1 MKLLKNC
8 EIARGGG
15 GSLAALVAAAICV
28 ATTPSPSW
36 AAMTI
41 SNNITLTGDA
51 DWTANG
57 IVTLDGA
64 TIDLAGYTLKIYG
77 VAGNGTI
84 TSSNTESID
93 LTTANGIKEADPK
106 FIYATADGV
115 AVTMSGTGNSIAT
128 TTVNNYSSDGSNYP
142 PENAFDN
149 SLATFVCKNSG
160 VTWPIEIN
168 YDFQTPRKITGYRI
182 YPYST
187 ASNAGY
193 PESWVFQ
200 ASNDQAAWTD
210 LDTRTGQTLKKSN
223 WYAYPCDNDTSY
235 RYYRLKI
242 TESLKAGRLDL
253 GELEFCSMPANKLQ
267 FDMAGLAASDMAN
280 ITVSDVVSVE
290 AGLAEGDS
298 ISLASDLDLGGME
311 ATIAGTIDLA
321 GHTLTVD
328 TLSGGGTITDTS
340 ASTALPDLTTTDG
353 LSAANKFIWASTN
366 GVEVVLAGANGNGL
380 DGSKYPAERAF
391 DDDLCLDQIVVD
403 NNGGKGYSFA
413 YYQVPATWSWSS
425 DTYELNYRFAEPTL
439 VNRYRIY
446 PFTPGTSNGSP
457 KTWTFEGSNDGET
470 WKELDSRSGL
480 ELDRL
485 TWYEYDIFNTVAY
498 RYYRLRIKD
507 VRVPAKNRIDIGEL
521 EFCRRPEPGKVVV
534 NVPAGNTAE
543 NMDVTLSGNLRL
555 VKDGAGT
562 LVASKS
568 GQTYIGGTEVAEGTL
583 KCGTT
588 GAGLFG
594 PDGAG
599 VEMEN
604 GGTFDING
612 QKGSIGKY
620 AFVIDGGCLAQTGA
634 MTGDTTSN
642 YQGVLEMTL
651 KADGTFD
658 AEKNMY
664 LGTSTSGIDSRF
676 NLGGNKFFGVIG
688 SGQFLRLQ
696 SMTLENGV
704 FEVAGNGGYL
714 LARGGV
720 EASDVDFKLN
730 CAIVVKTGDVFSVRD
745 YEALGGTRSASTQSG
760 VMAVYGTFTP
770 TSDSFYGCTLMNNST
785 IDLSKRSTALDV
797 YSNFTAGAP
806 ALAFEQNA
814 VVNVVLG
821 DKRFPGGKILSWTS
835 ETKPANVDTVTF
847 VRADAGR
854 KYSLSVQSDGLY
866 ARTGLVISVR

>member
-1 MKLLKNC
+1 MNIKKT
-8 EIARGGG
+8 IAAA
-15 GSLAALVAAAICV
+15 LAAGAYMLAMPFQAFAARTV
-28 ATTPSPSW
+28 SGSY
-36 AAMTI
+36 
-41 SNNITLTGDA
+41 TLSGDE
-51 DWTANG
+51 DWTADG
-57 IVTLDGA
+57 VVTLDGA

-93 LTTANGIKEADPK
+93 LTTANGIKEANPK

-115 AVTMSGTGNSIAT
+115 AVTMSGTGNNIAN

-149 SLATFVCKNSG
+149 SLTTFVCKNSG

-187 ASNAGY
+187 VSNAGY

-210 LDTRTGQTLKKSN
+210 LDSRADQTLTKGN
-223 WYAYPCDNDTSY
+223 WFAYPCDNDTSY

-242 TESLKAGRLDL
+242 TESLNAGRLDL

-280 ITVSDVVSVE
+280 ITVSDVVALE

-311 ATIAGTIDLA
+311 ATIAGTIDLN
-321 GHTLTVD
+321 GHTLTVSD
-328 TLSGGGTITDTS
+328 LAGGGTITDS
-340 ASTALPDLTTTDG
+340 SHSTFTDLTSSIVEIASSGG
-353 LSAANKFIWASTN
+353 LRPS
-366 GVEVVLAGANGNGL
+366 
-380 DGSKYPAERAF
+380 YPASNLF
-391 DDDLCLDQIVVD
+391 DGDT
-403 NNGGKGYSFA
+403 STFA
-413 YYQVPATWSWSS
+413 CGSTSS
-425 DTYELNYRFAEPTL
+425 DPIVISCGFGAATV

-446 PFTPGTSNGSP
+446 AYTTAISPGFP
-457 KTWTFEGSNDGET
+457 AEWTFEGSHDNLT
-470 WKELDSRSGL
+470 WAVLDTRSGVSMTKNNLYSYEIANEVAYPYYRIKITKGSRWNGTDNPRLDVGGELDLG
-480 ELDRL
+480 
-485 TWYEYDIFNTVAY
+485 
-498 RYYRLRIKD
+498 
-507 VRVPAKNRIDIGEL
+507 
-521 EFCRRPEPGKVVV
+521 CRPVPGKVVV
-534 NVPAGNTAE
+534 NVPAGKTVENT
-543 NMDVTLSGNLRL
+543 DVTISGN
-555 VKDGAGT
+555 VKLDKVGEGM

-664 LGTSTSGIDSRF
+664 LGTSTSGIESRF
-676 NLGGNKFFGVIG
+676 NLGGNKFSGVIG

-696 SMTLENGV
+696 SMTLTNGV
-704 FEVAGNGGYL
+704 FEVTGNGGYL

-745 YEALGGTRSASTQSG
+745 YEALGGTRSTSTQSG
-760 VMAVYGTFTP
+760 VMAVYGAFTP
-770 TSDSFYGCTLMNNST
+770 VSDSFYGCTLMNNST

-806 ALAFEQNA
+806 TLAFEENA
-814 VVNVVLG
+814 VVNVVIG
-821 DKRFPGGKILSWTS
+821 DRRFSSGGKILSWTS
-835 ETKPANVDTVTF
+835 ETKPANIDTVKF
-847 VRADAGR
+847 VRADADR
-854 KYSLSVQSDGLY
+854 RYSLVVKSDGLY
-866 ARTGLVISVR
+866 ASEGLTITFH